1 MDESTI
7 FKKLNKYFHPS
18 HLEVE
23 NNSHKH
29 ATHSQSPNTG
39 NSHFRVTI
47 KSKKLEKMTRLEGQR
62 EVYKVLGKELKTN
75 ILKMQR
81 ILEDE
86 IE

>member
-47 KSKKLEKMTRLEGQR
+47 KSKKLEKMSRLEGQR

-75 ILKMQR
+75 IHA
-81 ILEDE
+81 LE
-86 IE
+86 IKIIY